1 MLTVKNYN
9 VRGGISYQMHTD
21 NNDDYYVKCLMGMGL
36 GLSPDGTHIAFTAG
50 TGILVFVDLI
60 ALMIRVNLGLIDK
73 QHCRLFARGS
83 SFKFVL
89 YASFPTKFDAAGL
102 ELVQGLRDITREKG
116 LDNFELILRIKEND
130 A

>member
-1 MLTVKNYN
+1 
-9 VRGGISYQMHTD
+9 
-21 NNDDYYVKCLMGMGL
+21 MGMGL
-36 GLSPDGTHIAFTAG
+36 GLSPEGTHIAFTAG

-60 ALMIRVNLGLIDK
+60 ALMIRANLGLIEK